1 MRIRQGPIP
10 GSVADGIT
18 RGVVRLMGDM
28 GFAPL
33 TEFKLTNKRRVDV
46 AALDRDGQFLVIE
59 VKSSIAD
66 FRADNKWHDYLDF
79 CDYFYFAVDADFP
92 RDLIPDDCGLIIADS
107 FEAAIVRPATQSP
120 MNGNRRR
127 TQTLRFARTGA
138 QRLSGRGDP
147 SL

>member
-18 RGVVRLMGDM
+18 RGVIRLMGDM

-46 AALDRDGQFLVIE
+46 AALDRNGQFVVIE
-59 VKSSIAD
+59 IKSSVVD
-66 FRADNKWHDYLDF
+66 FRSDNKWHEYLDF
-79 CDYFYFAVDADFP
+79 CDYFYFAVDTDFP
-92 RDLIPDDCGLIIADS
+92 SELIPDECGLIIADS
-107 FEAAIVRPATQSP
+107 YEAVVARPANHEP

-147 SL
+147 NP

>member
-18 RGVVRLMGDM
+18 RGVIRLMGDM
-28 GFAPL
+28 GYAPL
-33 TEFKLTNKRRVDV
+33 TEFKLTNKRRVDI
-46 AALDRDGQFLVIE
+46 AALDREGQFVVIE

-66 FRADNKWHDYLDF
+66 FRADNKWHEYLDF
-79 CDYFYFAVDADFP
+79 CDYFYFAVDAEFP
-92 RDLIPDDCGLIIADS
+92 RDLIPEDCGLIIADNY
-107 FEAAIVRPATQSP
+107 EAAIIRPAAQSP

-127 TQTLRFARTGA
+127 AQTLRFARTGA

-147 SL
+147 SI

>member
-18 RGVVRLMGDM
+18 RGVIRLIGDM

-46 AALDRDGQFLVIE
+46 AALDRDGQFMVIE
-59 VKSSIAD
+59 VKSSVAD
-66 FRADNKWHDYLDF
+66 FRADNKWHEYLDF
-79 CDYFYFAVDADFP
+79 CDYFYFAIDTDFP
-92 RDLIPDDCGLIIADS
+92 RDLIPDDCGMIIADRH
-107 FEAAIVRPATQSP
+107 EAAIIRPAHHAP

-138 QRLSGRGDP
+138 QRLSGRRDP

>member
-10 GSVADGIT
+10 GSVTDDIT
-18 RGVVRLMGDM
+18 RGVVKLMGDM

-46 AALDRDGQFLVIE
+46 AALDREGQFMVIE

-66 FRADNKWHDYLDF
+66 FRSDNKWHEYLDF
-79 CDYFYFAVDADFP
+79 CDYFYFAVDPDFP

-107 FEAAIVRPATQSP
+107 HDAAILRPAIQSL

>member
-18 RGVVRLMGDM
+18 RGVIRLMGDM
-28 GFAPL
+28 GYAPL
-33 TEFKLTNKRRVDV
+33 TEFKLTNKRRVDI
-46 AALDRDGQFLVIE
+46 AALDREGQFVVIE
-59 VKSSIAD
+59 VKSSVAD
-66 FRADNKWHDYLDF
+66 FRADYKWHEYVDF
-79 CDYFYFAVDADFP
+79 CDYFYFAVNAEFP
-92 RDLIPDDCGLIIADS
+92 RELIPEDCGLIIADNY
-107 FEAAIVRPATQSP
+107 EAAIIRPAQQSP

-147 SL
+147 SV

>member
-18 RGVVRLMGDM
+18 RGVIRLMDDM

-33 TEFKLTNKRRVDV
+33 TEFKLTNKRRVDI
-46 AALDRDGQFLVIE
+46 AALDREGQFVVIE

-66 FRADNKWHDYLDF
+66 FRADNKWQEYVDF
-79 CDYFYFAVDADFP
+79 CDYFYFAVDAEFP
-92 RDLIPDDCGLIIADS
+92 RDLIPEDCGLIIADN
-107 FEAAIVRPATQSP
+107 FEAAIIRPAAQSP

-138 QRLSGRGDP
+138 QRLAGRGDP
-147 SL
+147 KV

>member
-33 TEFKLTNKRRVDV
+33 TEFKFTNKRRVDI
-46 AALDRDGQFLVIE
+46 AALDRDGQFTVIE
-59 VKSSIAD
+59 VKSSVAD
-66 FRADNKWHDYLDF
+66 FRADKKWHEYLDF
-79 CDYFYFAVDADFP
+79 CDYFYFAVDTDFP
-92 RDLIPDDCGLIIADS
+92 CDLIPDDCGLIIADS
-107 FEAAIVRPATQSP
+107 YEAAIARPSAQSP

-127 TQTLRFARTGA
+127 SQTLRFARTGA
-138 QRLSGRGDP
+138 QRLSGRVDP

>member
-18 RGVVRLMGDM
+18 RGVIRLMGDM
-28 GFAPL
+28 GYAPL
-33 TEFKLTNKRRVDV
+33 TEFKLTNKRRVDI
-46 AALDRDGQFLVIE
+46 AALDREGQFVVIE
-59 VKSSIAD
+59 VKSSVAD
-66 FRADNKWHDYLDF
+66 FRADNKWHEYVDF
-79 CDYFYFAVDADFP
+79 CDYFYFAVDAEFP
-92 RDLIPDDCGLIIADS
+92 RDLIPEDCGLIIADNY
-107 FEAAIVRPATQSP
+107 EAAIIRPAAQSP

-147 SL
+147 SA

>member
-18 RGVVRLMGDM
+18 RGVVRLMNDM
-28 GFAPL
+28 GLAPL
-33 TEFKLTNKRRVDV
+33 LEFRLTNKRRVDV
-46 AALDRDGQFLVIE
+46 AAIDRDGRFTIIE
-59 VKSSIAD
+59 VKSSLTD
-66 FRADNKWHDYLDF
+66 YRTDGKWHEYLPY

-92 RDLIPDDCGLIIADS
+92 REQLPEDAGLIIADS
-107 FEAAIVRPATQSP
+107 HEAAILRPAAEVP

-138 QRLSGRGDP
+138 SRLAGRGDP
-147 SL
+147 AI

>member
-1 MRIRQGPIP
+1 MRIRQGPLP

-46 AALDRDGQFLVIE
+46 AALDRDGQFVVIE

-66 FRADNKWHDYLDF
+66 FRSDNKWHEYLDF
-79 CDYFYFAVDADFP
+79 CDYFYFAVDTDFP

-107 FEAAIVRPATQSP
+107 FEAAIARPAIQSP

>member
-18 RGVVRLMGDM
+18 RGVVRLMGDL

-33 TEFKLTNKRRVDV
+33 TEFKLINRRRVDV
-46 AALDRDGQFLVIE
+46 AALDRDGQFVVIE

-66 FRADNKWHDYLDF
+66 FRADNKWHEYLDF
-79 CDYFYFAVDADFP
+79 CDYFYFAVDAHFP
-92 RDLIPDDCGLIIADS
+92 RENLPDDCGLIIADS
-107 FEAAIVRPATQSP
+107 FEAAIVRPAIQSP

-127 TQTLRFARTGA
+127 AQTLRFARTGA

-147 SL
+147 TV

>member
-10 GSVADGIT
+10 GSIADGIT
-18 RGVVRLMGDM
+18 RGVTRLMGDM
-28 GFAPL
+28 GFAPI

-46 AALDRDGQFLVIE
+46 AALNREGQFAVIE

-66 FRADNKWHDYLDF
+66 FRADNKWHEYLDF
-79 CDYFYFAVDADFP
+79 CDFFYFAVDADFP

-107 FEAAIVRPATQSP
+107 FEAAIVRPAALSP

>member
-10 GSVADGIT
+10 DSIADGIT
-18 RGVVRLMGDM
+18 RGVTRLMGDM
-28 GFAPL
+28 GFTPL

-46 AALDRDGQFLVIE
+46 AALNREGQFAVIE
-59 VKSSIAD
+59 VKSSVAD
-66 FRADNKWHDYLDF
+66 FRADNKWHEYLDS
-79 CDYFYFAVDADFP
+79 CDFFYFAVDADFP

-107 FEAAIVRPATQSP
+107 FEAAIVRPAALSP

>member
-1 MRIRQGPIP
+1 MRMRQGPIP

-18 RGVVRLMGDM
+18 RGVIRLMDDM

-33 TEFKLTNKRRVDV
+33 TEFKLTNKRRVDI
-46 AALDRDGQFLVIE
+46 AALDREGQFVVIE

-66 FRADNKWHDYLDF
+66 FRADNKWQEYVDF
-79 CDYFYFAVDADFP
+79 CDYFYFAVDAEFP
-92 RDLIPDDCGLIIADS
+92 RDLIPEDCGLIIADN
-107 FEAAIVRPATQSP
+107 FEAAIIRPAAQSP

-138 QRLSGRGDP
+138 QRLAGRGDP
-147 SL
+147 KV

>member
-18 RGVVRLMGDM
+18 RGVIRLMGDM

-33 TEFKLTNKRRVDV
+33 TEFKLTNKRRVDI
-46 AALDRDGQFLVIE
+46 AALDREGQFVVIE
-59 VKSSIAD
+59 VKSSVAD
-66 FRADNKWHDYLDF
+66 FRADNKWHEYVDF
-79 CDYFYFAVDADFP
+79 CDYFYFAVDAEFP
-92 RDLIPDDCGLIIADS
+92 RDLIPEDYGLIIADNH
-107 FEAAIVRPATQSP
+107 EAAIIRPAAQSP

-147 SL
+147 ST

>member
-10 GSVADGIT
+10 GSAADGIT
-18 RGVVRLMGDM
+18 RGVIRLMGDM

-46 AALDRDGQFLVIE
+46 AALDRDGQFMVIE

-66 FRADNKWHDYLDF
+66 FKSDNKWQEYLDF
-79 CDYFYFAVDADFP
+79 CDYFYFAVDAQFP
-92 RDLIPDDCGLIIADS
+92 HDLVPADCGLIIADNY
-107 FEAAIVRPATQSP
+107 EAAIIRPAEKSP

-138 QRLSGRGDP
+138 QRLTGRGDP
-147 SL
+147 NV